1 MKHSNR
7 TPTRVTPCRWLLP
20 LSFLLLICLLLSCT
34 PAGETPSETGSPTET
49 GSSTLPATLPE
60 TLPETQPTT
69 LPETPSETLPETQPE
84 TIPET
89 THETVPE
96 TQPVG
101 WKPDMG
107 KFNDGRVTYEKQED
121 GTVTATPAE
130 GVTLGLDITDKRDVV
145 GICYS
150 IWFDYI
156 LGSGTKPVENW
167 ANITEILA
175 GNQSWGAPTQFHY
188 WAKPAAGYYRSSD
201 RTVIRRHMTQL
212 YTAGVDFII
221 LDHTN
226 LHDGYLND
234 KALYKRMVSDP
245 LVALLETMMEM
256 RAEGLGTPYL
266 VVWCGD
272 SSGALYRDMYNN
284 YYGVEKWRD
293 CFVYWDGLPLLLTT
307 HTREENFPLKS
318 DNLFTVRSMWGL
330 GANMAGGQWNYLTPV
345 IAGYVT
351 YAKDGTPEH
360 IGVSTAAQRGYM
372 GQAGS
377 DTSYFSDATGRNG
390 GRTWYTQWYF
400 AFAVRPKIVTL
411 TWWNEWAA
419 QRLPIADG
427 KYGFVDNFN
436 MEYSRDIEPMEGG
449 HGDQYYRWLIEYISA
464 YKGHLD
470 CPLLVEEGQENNA
483 IKGLRLVTQW
493 LKEHGYT

>member
-1 MKHSNR
+1 MKHPFRKPVRHIGWLCLFILLMLCFVSACD
-7 TPTRVTPCRWLLP
+7 TSDEVPDAPTAAV
-20 LSFLLLICLLLSCT
+20 SD
-34 PAGETPSETGSPTET
+34 
-49 GSSTLPATLPE
+49 TLPATEP
-60 TLPETQPTT
+60 
-69 LPETPSETLPETQPE
+69 
-84 TIPET
+84 
-89 THETVPE
+89 ETVPE
-96 TQPVG
+96 TRPDTEPVTESETLPVTETSPVTEPETSAETEPEG

-107 KFNDGRVTYEKQED
+107 TFNEGRVTYQKNPD

-130 GVTLGLDITDKRDVV
+130 GVTLGLDITDKRDLV

-156 LGSGTKPVENW
+156 LGSGTRPVENW

-175 GNQSWGAPTQFHY
+175 GNQSWGGPTQFHY
-188 WAKPAAGYYRSSD
+188 WAKTAAGYYRSSD
-201 RTVIRRHMTQL
+201 RTVVRRHMTQL
-212 YTAGVDFII
+212 YAAGVDFII

-234 KALYKRMVSDP
+234 KGLYKRMVSDP
-245 LVALLETMMEM
+245 MVAIFETIMEM
-256 RAEGLGTPYL
+256 RAEGLGTPYV

-284 YYGVEKWRD
+284 YYNVEAWRD

-318 DNLFTVRSMWGL
+318 ENLFTVRSMWGL
-330 GANMAGGQWNYLTPV
+330 GADIAGGQWNYLTPV
-345 IAGYVT
+345 ITGYVT
-351 YAKDGTPEH
+351 YGKDGSPEH

-372 GQAGS
+372 AMAGN
-377 DTSYFSDATGRNG
+377 DTAFYSDATGRNG
-390 GRTWYTQWYF
+390 GRTWYAQWYF

-419 QRLPIADG
+419 QRLPIDG
-427 KYGFVDNFN
+427 GQFGFVDNFN
-436 MEYSRDIEPMEGG
+436 QEYSRDIEPMEGG

-470 CPLLVEEGQENNA
+470 CPVLVEEGQEEYA
-483 IKGLRLVTQW
+483 QKGLRQILQW
-493 LKEHGYT
+493 LKANGYA